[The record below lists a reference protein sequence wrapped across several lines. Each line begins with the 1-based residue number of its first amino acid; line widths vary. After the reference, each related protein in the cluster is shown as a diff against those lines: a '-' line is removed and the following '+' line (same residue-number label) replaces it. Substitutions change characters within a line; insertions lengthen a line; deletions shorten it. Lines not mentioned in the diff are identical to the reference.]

1 MLGRCFGCW
10 CVLVALMNLL
20 EMWMGLYGTWW
31 GWKQAARND
40 DERAAGHKYKRRLRS
55 GQFSFLS
62 SRPLRNRGR
71 RQQCWFNRQKW
82 ALRGE
87 ASSSGGD
94 NYLSGISRCWLSC
107 LLAFVSGDIN
117 IFVEVSTRRGR
128 WQINFASPFFLRRC
142 CRRELTEPEKK
153 KWEMSG
159 TLNST
164 WAPFWRNADVE

>member
-1 MLGRCFGCW
+1 MEHDEAGNKQHEMMMKERLAGR
-10 CVLVALMNLL
+10 
-20 EMWMGLYGTWW
+20 
-31 GWKQAARND
+31 
-40 DERAAGHKYKRRLRS
+40 KYERRLRS

-71 RQQCWFNRQKW
+71 RQQCWFNRRKW
-82 ALRGE
+82 PLRGGT
-87 ASSSGGD
+87 SSSGGA
-94 NYLSGISRCWLSC
+94 NCRRGISRCWLSC

-128 WQINFASPFFLRRC
+128 WQINFASPCFLRRC